1 MSLSINCFKTDYHIY
16 YSPFNYYRNGQ
27 KIERVLLCRTA
38 KIQSMKIRVRY
49 QPRMSPIMPWIC
61 PSLSSLFLSLCYCYC
76 YCYCTSYASF
86 VSSFD
91 FCHRQFF
98 VYLIQLWKKL
108 LRAFV
113 RKVNSYTWRV
123 GAGTL
128 LTTKSFIILLKT
140 HCKLFINLLQ
150 KLDGL
155 LRTDILYHDH
165 SSVSCGGFKNF
176 NFTG

>member
-1 MSLSINCFKTDYHIY
+1 
-16 YSPFNYYRNGQ
+16 
-27 KIERVLLCRTA
+27 
-38 KIQSMKIRVRY
+38 
-49 QPRMSPIMPWIC
+49 MPWIC

-140 HCKLFINLLQ
+140 HCKLFINL
-150 KLDGL
+150 
-155 LRTDILYHDH
+155 
-165 SSVSCGGFKNF
+165 
-176 NFTG
+176 